1 MKRTSGQNN
10 ETTSTSSGA
19 YFMNLL
25 ENETAKSVVAFHPVF
40 QVLDLTP
47 IDWMTIRD
55 LLELGDAENGRPL
68 VVVLALMFAAMR
80 EGSLCLELNDNHVS
94 RLVPGTEIE
103 RVNDLINRFL
113 VRLKK
118 KQYRHLIATV
128 KSNRY
133 PLVFETTAGMKRLY
147 FQKHYFHEKNL
158 HQRIEAFLS
167 VDHPC
172 DSTGLSIDTI
182 LSDIFSEEGSLRL
195 GKTGRPISRD
205 PDQIAAIR
213 QALSSPFTI
222 ISGGPGTGKTSVMV
236 NVLRG
241 LVRTGIP
248 ADQIALAAPTGRAAR
263 RITEAISKLL
273 PTIPSPS
280 NEDRKLLALKGS
292 TLHKLLRYSR
302 YRHNFYYREGN
313 PLPVDVAIID
323 EVSMV
328 DVVMLAKFLN
338 ALDPA
343 RTRLILMGDKD
354 QLPSVEAGAV
364 FAEMIPTV
372 DRPEMFKDRL
382 VVLRNIY
389 RAGTEINQLAAKL
402 NQGQCPV
409 YEPVTFKAALEGKT
423 DRWTIVAPMVPDRWQ
438 NCLHRWA
445 DHYLLKPIAK
455 NDKSYTGLL
464 KRAGEKNRQDLTR
477 PGTGQRLLEQI
488 FELMGRMKIL
498 TLLRHGPS
506 GCNRINQIID
516 QYLVTH
522 MDTAIDPVTGLF
534 SGALIMVT
542 RNDYGKDLFNG
553 DIGVVIRN
561 ADGGFR
567 AYFQRGDKYHGFAV
581 GQLPAWEPAFAIT
594 VHKSQGSEFDDV
606 LLVLPEDPEHRLLTR
621 EILYTGVTR
630 ARKRVIIYGRRQS
643 IETAVSRKIARQSGL
658 VWDSE
663 STS

>member
-10 ETTSTSSGA
+10 ETISTSSGA
-19 YFMNLL
+19 YFMDLL
-25 ENETAKSVVAFHPVF
+25 EKETAKSVVAFHPVF

-55 LLELGDAENGRPL
+55 LLELGDAENDRPL
-68 VVVLALMFAAMR
+68 IVVLALMFAAMR
-80 EGSLCLELNDNHVS
+80 EGSLCLELNDNHVG

-118 KQYRHLIATV
+118 KEYRHLVATG

-147 FQKHYFHEKNL
+147 FQKYYFHEKHL

-172 DSTGLSIDTI
+172 NSTGPSIDTI
-182 LSDIFSEEGSLRL
+182 LSDIFSEEGSLHL

-213 QALSSPFTI
+213 QALSSSFTI

-236 NVLRG
+236 NILRG

-263 RITEAISKLL
+263 RITEAVSKLL

-280 NEDRKLLALKGS
+280 NEDRELLALKGS

-302 YRHNFYYREGN
+302 QRHDFYYRKGN

-343 RTRLILMGDKD
+343 HTRLILMGDKD

-364 FAEMIPTV
+364 FAEMIPAD
-372 DRPEMFKDRL
+372 DRPEMFKNHL
-382 VVLRNIY
+382 VVLRNLY
-389 RAGTEINQLAAKL
+389 RAGTEINQLAAEL
-402 NQGQCPV
+402 NRGRCPD
-409 YEPVTFKAALEGKT
+409 YEPVAFKTALEGKT
-423 DRWTIVAPMVPDRWQ
+423 DRWIVVAPMVPDRWQ

-445 DHYLLKPIAK
+445 DHYLFKPFAK
-455 NDKSYTGLL
+455 NNKSYTDLL
-464 KRAGEKNRQDLTR
+464 KRAGGKDRQELTR
-477 PGTGQRLLEQI
+477 PGTGQHLLEQI

-506 GCNRINQIID
+506 GCNRINQIIE
-516 QYLVTH
+516 QYLVTR

-542 RNDYGKDLFNG
+542 RNDYGKNLFNG
-553 DIGVVIRN
+553 DIGMVIRN

-567 AYFQRGDKYHGFAV
+567 TYFQSGDGYHGFAV

-630 ARKRVIIYGRRQS
+630 ARKQVIIYGRRQS
-643 IETAVSRKIARQSGL
+643 IETAASRKIARQSGL

-663 STS
+663 LTG

>member
-1 MKRTSGQNN
+1 M
-10 ETTSTSSGA
+10 SSGA
-19 YFMNLL
+19 YFMDLL
-25 ENETAKSVVAFHPVF
+25 EKETAKSIVGFHPVF
-40 QVLDLTP
+40 QALDLSP

-55 LLELGDAENGRPL
+55 LLEIDDAENDRPL
-68 VVVLALMFAAMR
+68 IIVLVLMFAAMQ
-80 EGSLCLELNDNHVS
+80 EGSLCLELNDDHVG
-94 RLVPGTEIE
+94 RLIPITEIE
-103 RVNDLINRFL
+103 KVNDLINQFL
-113 VRLKK
+113 VRLGKN
-118 KQYRHLIATV
+118 QYRSLVTTG
-128 KSNRY
+128 KSIHY
-133 PLVFETTAGMKRLY
+133 PLIFDTTDGMKRLY
-147 FQKHYFHEKNL
+147 FQKYYLHEKHL
-158 HQRIEAFLS
+158 HRQIETFLS

-172 DSTGLSIDTI
+172 GSTGPPIDTI
-182 LSDIFSEEGSLRL
+182 LNEIFSEERSIRL

-213 QALSSPFTI
+213 QALSSSFTI

-241 LVRTGIP
+241 LVRIGIP
-248 ADQIALAAPTGRAAR
+248 VSQMALAAPTGRAAW
-263 RITEAISKLL
+263 RITETVSKLL
-273 PTIPSPS
+273 PTIRSPS
-280 NEDRKLLALKGS
+280 NEDRELLGLKGN

-302 YRHNFYYREGN
+302 HRHDFYYHEGN
-313 PLPVDVAIID
+313 PLPVNVAIID

-343 RTRLILMGDKD
+343 HTRLILMGDKD

-364 FAEMIPTV
+364 FAEMIPAEN
-372 DRPEMFKDRL
+372 RPGIFKDHL

-389 RAGTEINQLAAKL
+389 RAGIEINWLAAKL
-402 NQGQCPV
+402 NQGRCPV
-409 YEPVTFKAALEGKT
+409 YEPVAFKTALEGKA
-423 DRWTIVAPMVPDRWQ
+423 DRWAVVAPMVPDRWQ

-445 DHYLLKPIAK
+445 DYYLLKPIAK
-455 NDKSYTGLL
+455 NDKSYTDLL
-464 KRAGEKNRQDLTR
+464 NIAGEKNRQDLTR
-477 PGTGQRLLEQI
+477 TGTGRRLLEQI

-498 TLLRHGPS
+498 TLLRRGPS
-506 GCNRINQIID
+506 GCIGINQIIE
-516 QYLVTH
+516 QYMVTR

-534 SGALIMVT
+534 SGSLIMVT

-553 DIGVVIRN
+553 DMGVVIRN

-567 AYFQRGDKYHGFAV
+567 AYFQRRDEYHGFAV
-581 GQLPAWEPAFAIT
+581 GQLPAREPALAVT

-643 IETAVSRKIARQSGL
+643 IKTAVSRKIARQSGL
-658 VWDSE
+658 VWSGQ
-663 STS
+663 SAR